1 MNLRDAAKQIVDY
14 APHVS
19 RAQNPIPV
27 PARMLADL
35 AEALEA
41 EKRVQT
47 VPYDREAALAQL
59 REYRER
65 HPVVPDSQIPSTLHT
80 AMFGE

>member
-41 EKRVQT
+41 EKRVKT
-47 VPYDREAALAQL
+47 WA
-59 REYRER
+59 
-65 HPVVPDSQIPSTLHT
+65 IT
-80 AMFGE
+80 GE

>member
-41 EKRVQT
+41 EARVKRL
-47 VPYDREAALAQL
+47 PYSTGPITFHTDSDSTPL
-59 REYRER
+59 
-65 HPVVPDSQIPSTLHT
+65 PDAGTLHR